1 MQIIETTKEIVS
13 HTTKTVPYFTVN
25 HPIYGTISS
34 VNRSEVEEILEILA
48 KVKAEWVEI
57 DIPKDSLLSI
67 REMDLGINLE
77 EYSKVKYIIHPFSWV
92 ADHNLTITK
101 VPRFFYSH
109 YSKETRTN
117 IPVVIQEITATGIE
131 KFQESNYDMDDYN
144 EVKTITRLKY

>member
-1 MQIIETTKEIVS
+1 MEIIETTKEIVN

-57 DIPKDSLLSI
+57 DMPKDSLLSI

-77 EYSKVKYIIHPFSWV
+77 EYSKVKYIIDPFSWV
-92 ADHNLTITK
+92 ADRSLAK

-109 YSKETRTN
+109 HPKETRTN

-131 KFQESNYDMDDYN
+131 KFQESNYDMEDYN

>member
-1 MQIIETTKEIVS
+1 MEIIKERKAIPKYITEEVD
-13 HTTKTVPYFTVN
+13 HYVVN
-25 HPIYGTISS
+25 HPVYGRIE
-34 VNRSEVEEILEILA
+34 NYNKEFIEEVLEILG
-48 KVKAEWVEI
+48 KLKTEWVQI
-57 DIPKDSLLSI
+57 DMPKESLLSI

-77 EYSKVKYIIHPFSWV
+77 EYSKVRYIIHPFSWV
-92 ADHNLTITK
+92 ADRSLAK

-109 YSKETRTN
+109 HPKETRVT